1 MNNWSFISSTAS
13 TVICPIP
20 YQKTII
26 YSIEEVTS
34 HSKDAWRIFRSLF
47 VEFYDTTDTAKR
59 STNFDLI
66 RVQQFA

>member
-1 MNNWSFISSTAS
+1 MNNLSFISSTAS
-13 TVICPIP
+13 RVICPIP

-47 VEFYDTTDTAKR
+47 VEFYDTAKR
-59 STNFDLI
+59 STNFDLT